1 MSEGC
6 GYILSMKTNHARR
19 LRTFCL
25 QVIANLC
32 IFGSCIV
39 HGKLSAVRCNDDEQ
53 ISNTLFLNSLEEIFF
68 CIPHRS
74 EQYWLI
80 WLQVD
85 MDRLKR
91 LLDVLTRESSQDF
104 VLVVPPC
111 GLLNLLSFGVMLH
124 YVL

>member
-1 MSEGC
+1 M
-6 GYILSMKTNHARR
+6 
-19 LRTFCL
+19 
-25 QVIANLC
+25 
-32 IFGSCIV
+32 
-39 HGKLSAVRCNDDEQ
+39 HGELSAVRCNDDEQ

-74 EQYWLI
+74 EQYWFI

-104 VLVVPPC
+104 VLGVPPS
-111 GLLNLLSFGVMLH
+111 GLLNLLNFSVM
-124 YVL
+124 